1 MATHVEVSKHGR
13 ETESGWIWPYSSIRL
28 GETEVSGWFLAEPNH
43 LSRFPQWLS
52 GEESGCSAGDRGDTS
67 LIPGSGRSSGGGH
80 GNPFQ
85 GSCQENPM
93 DRGAWWATVQR
104 VPQSRTRLKRL
115 SIHAYVG
122 DGNGN
127 PLQCSCLENPR
138 DRGAWWAAIYGVAQ
152 SRTWLKWLSSS

>member
-1 MATHVEVSKHGR
+1 MEVETFKRKVATHVEVSKHGR

-93 DRGAWWATVQR
+93 DRGAWWAMVHSVAKSQTQLKQLSV
-104 VPQSRTRLKRL
+104 STRGLL
-115 SIHAYVG
+115 S
-122 DGNGN
+122 
-127 PLQCSCLENPR
+127 PWKTQT
-138 DRGAWWAAIYGVAQ
+138 AWRKKQLAVFWVI
-152 SRTWLKWLSSS
+152 SPWLWWSF